1 MFRLG
6 QLKTL
11 SHVPKNFN
19 DLMHLNFIN
28 SITFKIVVVITL
40 TFLISAPI
48 AQVLANIVRE
58 LDVIS
63 GNFGAYINTAM
74 NILVINAI
82 IVFFMNRV
90 VIKPLKRHMKQLYR
104 ISESDLSET
113 MDVKGKSEFSKL
125 AEVTNLTTD
134 KLTKIIQD
142 IHENT
147 TKTNVTAEEL
157 SQNLSMVANSS
168 GEIVTTVESIANGAL
183 EQAEKVELGAAKV
196 TELGHIIDLNQQYL
210 TELNQSSTRVNDL
223 VHSGLNEID
232 TLSKINSVTSQAIKD
247 FHAVIVETNR
257 RTDKIVEASDMIS
270 SIADQT
276 NLLALNAA
284 IEAARAGEAGKG
296 FAVVADEIRKLADQS
311 TQSTTEINE
320 IVNQLRTNTTEVVST
335 MDKVSQMAT
344 EQTENVKNTGDMFKQ
359 IATSIETSDQSVNQL
374 NESGQSMQ
382 TMKEELVK
390 TLQNLSTIAE
400 ANASATEEVIA
411 SIEEEDTSIK
421 RMTELSDDIV
431 TTANDLDDTVNTFTL

>member
-1 MFRLG
+1 MN
-6 QLKTL
+6 QQKKL

-19 DLMHLNFIN
+19 DLMNLNFLN

-104 ISESDLSET
+104 ISEGDLSET
-113 MDVKGKSEFSKL
+113 MDVKGRSEFSKL
-125 AEVTNLTTD
+125 AEVTNLTTY

-147 TKTNVTAEEL
+147 TKTNATTEEL
-157 SQNLSMVANSS
+157 SQNLAMVANSS

-196 TELGHIIDLNQQYL
+196 TELGNIIDLNQQYL
-210 TELNQSSTRVNDL
+210 TELNQSSTKVNDL
-223 VHSGLNEID
+223 VHNGLNEID

-247 FHAVIVETNR
+247 FHAVIVETNK
-257 RTDKIVEASDMIS
+257 RTDKIVEASDVIS

-311 TQSTTEINE
+311 TQSTTEIND
-320 IVNQLRTNTTEVVST
+320 IVNQLRNNTTEVVST

-359 IATSIETSDQSVNQL
+359 IAASIETSDQSVEQL
-374 NESGQSMQ
+374 NDSGQSMQ
-382 TMKEELVK
+382 TMKEELVQ

-421 RMTELSDDIV
+421 RMTELSQDIV
-431 TTANDLDDTVNTFTL
+431 ATANDLDDTVNTFTL